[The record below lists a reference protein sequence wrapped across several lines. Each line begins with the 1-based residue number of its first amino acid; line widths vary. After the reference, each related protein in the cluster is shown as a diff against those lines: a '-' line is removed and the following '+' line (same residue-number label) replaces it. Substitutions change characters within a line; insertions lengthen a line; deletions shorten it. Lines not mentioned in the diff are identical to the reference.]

1 MKLSVPRSPETN
13 LKIKNNPAHG
23 IEITMKKIELSNLS
37 EWFFEN
43 IDKLGKLSKL
53 YRILLCLGILAS
65 LIGPFFYF
73 SFLPKLNT
81 IDELKKEYESLEN
94 RLVKARTKA
103 GQLKHFQAKLKEA
116 EIEFK
121 IVRKKLP
128 EKKELP
134 SLLSSISRSG
144 RDAGLEFILFQ
155 PQPEQ
160 DKDFYAEIPVSI
172 MVAGSYHNVALFF
185 DKLARLSRIVNIENI
200 KMTTA
205 KGDNNLTTSCTAITY
220 RFIETEQKKDS

>member
-1 MKLSVPRSPETN
+1 
-13 LKIKNNPAHG
+13 
-23 IEITMKKIELSNLS
+23 MKKIELSNLS
-37 EWFFEN
+37 EWLFEN
-43 IDKLGKLSKL
+43 IDKIGKLSKL
-53 YRILLCLGILAS
+53 YRILLSLGILAA

-81 IDELKKEYESLEN
+81 IDELKKETESLET
-94 RLVKARTKA
+94 RLVRARAKA

-128 EKKELP
+128 EKKEIP
-134 SLLSSISRSG
+134 SLLSSISSSG

-160 DKDFYAEIPVSI
+160 NKDFYAEIPVSI
-172 MVAGSYHNVALFF
+172 MVTGSYHNVALFF

-205 KGDNNLTTSCTAITY
+205 KGGNNLTTSCTAVTY
-220 RFIETEQKKDS
+220 RFIETEQKKAS

>member
-1 MKLSVPRSPETN
+1 
-13 LKIKNNPAHG
+13 
-23 IEITMKKIELSNLS
+23 MKKIDLSNLS
-37 EWFFEN
+37 KWFFEH
-43 IDKLGKLSKL
+43 IDKIGKLGKI
-53 YRILLCLGILAS
+53 YRILLCLGILAA

-81 IDELKKEYESLEN
+81 IDELKKETESLET
-94 RLVKARTKA
+94 RLVRARAKA
-103 GQLKHFQAKLKEA
+103 GQLKHYQAMLKEA

-128 EKKELP
+128 EKKEIP

-155 PQPEQ
+155 PQPERN
-160 DKDFYAEIPVSI
+160 KDFYAEIPVSI
-172 MVAGSYHNVALFF
+172 MVTGSYHNVAFFF
-185 DKLARLSRIVNIENI
+185 DRLAGLSRIVNIENI

-205 KGDNNLTTSCTAITY
+205 KGGSNLTTSCTAVTY
-220 RFIETEQKKDS
+220 RFIETEQKKAS